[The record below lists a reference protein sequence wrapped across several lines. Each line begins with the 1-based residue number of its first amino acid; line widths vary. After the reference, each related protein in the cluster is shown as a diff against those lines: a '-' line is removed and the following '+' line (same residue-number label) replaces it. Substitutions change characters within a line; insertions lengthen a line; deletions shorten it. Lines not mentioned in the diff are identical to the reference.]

1 MEGIDIGQNLKNLSG
16 LKSGLKLTI
25 LSILVISLTL
35 TQLPQPLATF
45 DVSFLKQVKNEES

>member
-1 MEGIDIGQNLKNLSG
+1 MEGINIGQNLKNLSG

-35 TQLPQPLATF
+35 TIKLPQPLATF
-45 DVSFLKQVKNEES
+45 DVSFKQVKNEES